1 MGFPKKKAHGFSHVF
16 PQKDHGFLSFCNQKI
31 MGFLINGCSNEC
43 NESNGSGGLTQ
54 PTRKR
59 WSMKS
64 DQLKKLEKLL
74 GVAEGYVRILTGDI
88 SISSSF
94 NIITVKILMICI
106 SLRYVD
112 IC

>member
-1 MGFPKKKAHGFSHVF
+1 ML
-16 PQKDHGFLSFCNQKI
+16 QRIQRLRR
-31 MGFLINGCSNEC
+31 
-43 NESNGSGGLTQ
+43 LTQ

-94 NIITVKILMICI
+94 HHNW
-106 SLRYVD
+106 RYID
-112 IC
+112 N

>member
-1 MGFPKKKAHGFSHVF
+1 
-16 PQKDHGFLSFCNQKI
+16 
-31 MGFLINGCSNEC
+31 
-43 NESNGSGGLTQ
+43 
-54 PTRKR
+54 
-59 WSMKS
+59 MKS